1 MVSTFRRRYHRPA
14 AALLA
19 VGILAAPIVIGACG
33 GDEPAGTPSPRVTA
47 QPSAE
52 ATASPLD
59 AEQVI
64 DLAAQDAITV
74 VWGADKGDFLN
85 DLPLLAGGDVNGDGL
100 DDLLIGARFGD
111 GPDNSRTDSGEAY
124 IVFGSESLPEEVD
137 LAEGQEDVTI
147 YGASGQSVRSPSG
160 DQLGF
165 SGLVADVNGDGIGDI
180 ILGSPFVVREDSGEG
195 AGAVYVFFG
204 DSDWDEEIDL
214 AGREA
219 DVTLLGADASA
230 FFGDSLASTDVTG
243 DGIDDL
249 IVGATFAAGQ
259 RGAAYVMFGG
269 TELAGTKDMS
279 RQEFDAAIFG
289 AEVYDEL
296 GDAVAGG
303 DVNDDGFGDIILT
316 AEAADGPDNG
326 RSVAAEVYVV
336 YGSADLSGQLE
347 IAEGRQDITIYGAEP
362 NDTIGFNIAT
372 GDVNDDGVD
381 DLLIVARLAD
391 GPDNTVSEAGEVH
404 VIFGSSDLAAV
415 IDLAAGGPPYLFGAD
430 PADQLGGSLATADL
444 DGDESVELLAGTGS
458 GDGPSNSR
466 ADGGEVYALGA
477 ANLEGAVNVVETP
490 LLLAVY
496 GGNED
501 DRLGAALTVADLNG
515 DGAPELIM
523 LALEGDGPDGSREGA
538 GQVYIV
544 TPAS

>member
-1 MVSTFRRRYHRPA
+1 MVSTFRRRYRQPA
-14 AALLA
+14 AVLLA
-19 VGILAAPIVIGACG
+19 AGVLAAAVAGCG

-124 IVFGSESLPEEVD
+124 VVFGSESLPEEVD

-204 DSDWDEEIDL
+204 DSDWDDEIDL

-415 IDLAAGGPPYLFGAD
+415 IDLA
-430 PADQLGGSLATADL
+430 TADL

-477 ANLEGAVNVVETP
+477 AKLEGAVNVAETP